1 MLARWY
7 LLLIGIMLGS
17 AWRFKT
23 RLFLRLE
30 RLTRAFHRHTIRQQ
44 EGLQKGYSTLSEFE
58 GRFTDHAEIYQ
69 TCRDDDCGVIKDSGQ
84 RQEFETGAVRDIT
97 PGKGMP
103 HLMPLGI
110 VSWIVNDDDLI
121 PRDPVLMALDDFL
134 RTGRVTDLGR
144 AIRLFCQKKG
154 VSVPMMMIEVSKHFE
169 NGAKKYGVD
178 NWKKGI
184 PESSYVDSAVRHYLK
199 WLDGWTD

>member
-1 MLARWY
+1 MNVGL
-7 LLLIGIMLGS
+7 
-17 AWRFKT
+17 
-23 RLFLRLE
+23 
-30 RLTRAFHRHTIRQQ
+30 RHTIRQQ
-44 EGLQKGYSTLSEFE
+44 KGLRKGYSTLSECE
-58 GRFTDHAEIYQ
+58 GRCTDHAEIYQ

-110 VSWIVNDDDLI
+110 VSWIVNDDDFFVC
-121 PRDPVLMALDDFL
+121 DPVLMALDDFL

-144 AIRLFCQKKG
+144 AIKHFCRKRDI
-154 VSVPMMMIEVSKHFE
+154 SVPMMMIEVSKHFE

-199 WLDGWTD
+199 WLDGWTDEPHDRAFVWNCICLWWTRENITEKEGASE

>member
-1 MLARWY
+1 M
-7 LLLIGIMLGS
+7 
-17 AWRFKT
+17 
-23 RLFLRLE
+23 
-30 RLTRAFHRHTIRQQ
+30 
-44 EGLQKGYSTLSEFE
+44 SEFE

-121 PRDPVLMALDDFL
+121 PCDPVLMALDDFL
-134 RTGRVTDLGR
+134 RTGRLTDLGR
-144 AIRLFCQKKG
+144 AIKLFCQKKG
-154 VSVPMMMIEVSKHFE
+154 ISVPMMMIEVSKHFE
-169 NGAKKYGVD
+169 NGAVKYGVD

-199 WLDGWTD
+199 WLDGWTDEPHDRAFVWNCICLWWTRENITEKEGATE